1 MAMPNVSR
9 ARTER
14 RPQDDVLDFDI
25 TQGAV
30 NTNLGTGQD
39 RVRVSGDGFSQ
50 VRLTFT
56 SAEVG
61 NRSARDS
68 ETMANQDGGLAVRA
82 QIESADGSL
91 TGPVSRFDDE
101 GITFVATG
109 DFTFDVR
116 DLVSGVGRGDHF
128 TLVQLGTQG
137 TNRYVGTAAATYI
150 NAGMGDDLVNGGGGD
165 DFLVGGAGADVLRG
179 GAGNDGF
186 IGGADDDVIV
196 GGRGDD
202 TVSVDVATAG
212 ADRVNLGQ
220 GMDTVTVTNTGLV
233 QEVRLT
239 FTSAEV
245 GNGAARD
252 AGTMANQDGGL
263 AVRMQSEGILDLL
276 TGPIGRYDDEGI
288 TFVASGG
295 VQFDVRDLVS
305 GTQRGN
311 MFDIVSLGTSGNDT
325 VDGANQPR
333 DYYVNGGTGN
343 DAINTGS
350 GADFLV
356 GGVGD
361 DVLNGARGDDQLLGG
376 TGADTFVI
384 GKHAGDDTI
393 LDFVSGTDTIDLT
406 RLNVNFRDL
415 TIEQTGGN
423 TTIGVDVFGDDAA
436 EITITLT
443 GVEQVVAGDFAF

>member
-1 MAMPNVSR
+1 M
-9 ARTER
+9 
-14 RPQDDVLDFDI
+14 DI
-25 TQGAV
+25 
-30 NTNLGTGQD
+30 
-39 RVRVSGDGFSQ
+39 
-50 VRLTFT
+50 
-56 SAEVG
+56 
-61 NRSARDS
+61 
-68 ETMANQDGGLAVRA
+68 
-82 QIESADGSL
+82 
-91 TGPVSRFDDE
+91 
-101 GITFVATG
+101 
-109 DFTFDVR
+109 
-116 DLVSGVGRGDHF
+116 
-128 TLVQLGTQG
+128 
-137 TNRYVGTAAATYI
+137 
-150 NAGMGDDLVNGGGGD
+150 
-165 DFLVGGAGADVLRG
+165 
-179 GAGNDGF
+179 
-186 IGGADDDVIV
+186 
-196 GGRGDD
+196 
-202 TVSVDVATAG
+202 
-212 ADRVNLGQ
+212 
-220 GMDTVTVTNTGLV
+220 VTVTNTGLV

-245 GNGAARD
+245 GNGSSRD
-252 AGTMANQDGGL
+252 AGTIANQDGGL
-263 AVRMQSEGILDLL
+263 AVRMQSEGILDVL
-276 TGPIGRYDDEGI
+276 TGPVGRYDDEGI

-333 DYYVNGGTGN
+333 DYYVNGGAGN

-361 DVLNGARGDDQLLGG
+361 DVLSGARGDDQLLGG

-384 GKHAGDDTI
+384 GKHAGDDSI

-423 TTIGVDVFGDDAA
+423 TTIGVDVFGDDTA